1 MYYSQHHTKF
11 EKFVQICHASWKGIL
26 HIYVKKKKKLL
37 FKNDMFYKV
46 NVRDL
51 TKKKVIPEFDQ
62 ARKTLSLEHQL
73 II

>member
-1 MYYSQHHTKF
+1 MPAGKEF
-11 EKFVQICHASWKGIL
+11 C
-26 HIYVKKKKKLL
+26 IYMSKKKKKLL